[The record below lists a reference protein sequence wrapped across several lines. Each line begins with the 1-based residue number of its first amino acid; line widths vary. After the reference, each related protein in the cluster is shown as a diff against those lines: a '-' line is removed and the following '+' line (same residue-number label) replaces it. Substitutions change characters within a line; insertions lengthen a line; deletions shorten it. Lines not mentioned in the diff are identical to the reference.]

1 MNEPTSENAVPMVE
15 TPQEQWFGN
24 GVFAAHATDGSPNI
38 AAHSHHL
45 ADNGPYS
52 CKEEWRPRTDV
63 QFRALGH
70 PPVHAR
76 IGRSAN
82 RVQWVVRPILSP

>member
-52 CKEEWRPRTDV
+52 CKEEAGAHAPMSNFAPWVIPRCMPEL
-63 QFRALGH
+63 A
-70 PPVHAR
+70 
-76 IGRSAN
+76 
-82 RVQWVVRPILSP
+82 VRPIAFSGSSGRY